1 MTLLKHMSISF
12 VLTLTVQPL
21 RQYQPQ
27 VQLYKQPF
35 GYMHFLKWLHLLPE
49 FVVIMDIN
57 AAVLSIAQKRFFG
70 VLAILFS
77 DRMLQLFAWHWR
89 WRPLG

>member
-1 MTLLKHMSISF
+1 MSISF

-27 VQLYKQPF
+27 VELYMQPS
-35 GYMHFLKWLHLLPE
+35 GHMHFLKWLHLLPK

-57 AAVLSIAQKRFFG
+57 AAVLSIAQKRFLGF
-70 VLAILFS
+70 LATHFLIECFNYLHGIG
-77 DRMLQLFAWHWR
+77 DGDL
-89 WRPLG
+89 